1 MTPQPPEKTALE
13 LLLENSA
20 AGGKRDSEGQ
30 FTVNYAAAR
39 KKLAEFQL
47 PNPSFYLLK
56 LLQAAFWGES
66 TGVQIELSPR
76 GAVFLA
82 SDWHPEA
89 DLVASRLCQPDGL
102 AGSDPHSSLV
112 SAIRSL
118 LAQNAT
124 VALRFPNL
132 QKDNVL
138 VLSDEIEWRTLSASE
153 GRFQVTVQ
161 WPRQSART
169 EAEDERV
176 LRERAYCFPMPLTVN
191 EERFDKLLPYWEG
204 QTHLKSHLPGSTVL
218 ARGASEGA
226 ARHVLLRASLETEAR
241 ISVKRG
247 GVVSDIIKKDLKVP
261 GLDVLLEGEELA
273 TDLTGLQIRQ
283 DSKFEELLSSV
294 KLQPSTLKQ
303 QAATAVRALKFES
316 APAEVGHMGT
326 GQGCL
331 LILFAVL
338 GVSYLSSFLFFNFS
352 PIVALL
358 GLGSFCGLIL
368 LALVKADR
376 VGINLFHTPK
386 HVEDVLRKSM
396 LDRLR

>member
-191 EERFDKLLPYWEG
+191 EERFDRLDPYWEG

-218 ARGASEGA
+218 ARSASEGA
-226 ARHVLLRASLETEAR
+226 ARHVLLRASLESEAR

-247 GVVSDIIKKDLKVP
+247 
-261 GLDVLLEGEELA
+261 VLVMAAIWATSISPYWRSLA
-273 TDLTGLQIRQ
+273 I
-283 DSKFEELLSSV
+283 
-294 KLQPSTLKQ
+294 
-303 QAATAVRALKFES
+303 
-316 APAEVGHMGT
+316 
-326 GQGCL
+326 
-331 LILFAVL
+331 AVL
-338 GVSYLSSFLFFNFS
+338 GSS
-352 PIVALL
+352 A
-358 GLGSFCGLIL
+358 
-368 LALVKADR
+368 
-376 VGINLFHTPK
+376 
-386 HVEDVLRKSM
+386 
-396 LDRLR
+396 